1 MVISI
6 INNKGGVAKTTTTFM
21 LGAYLANQG
30 NRVLLID
37 FDAQMN
43 LTEKV
48 GGLHKDVK
56 VDYNIVDLLNGK
68 RNPSFFTNEDG
79 NLFTIMGTEDIDVY
93 FNINSDQDENS
104 EDYKRKRY
112 SLRAYRELFL
122 NNFDYVLIDCQ
133 PRLLNKSLLTSN
145 EVALLAS
152 DYVIVPASPDKDSIT
167 GFQKVISSIKRIKP
181 ENPGLKLLGL
191 VFTIIGS
198 REEIIYKQYKEAM
211 AGSIGDLLFKSDIR
225 RNTAM
230 QQALNLNSTIFNYS
244 PNSIS
249 AEDYTNFGVE
259 VVEKINKLKAL

>member
-48 GGLHKDVK
+48 GGLSGGVK
-56 VDYNIVDLLNGK
+56 IDYNIVDLLNGK
-68 RNPSFFTNEDG
+68 PKPSFFTNEEG
-79 NLFTIMGTEDIDVY
+79 NLFTIMGTEDIDLY
-93 FNINSDQDENS
+93 FNINQEDQNS
-104 EDYKRKRY
+104 ESYKKKRY
-112 SLRAYRELFL
+112 SLRAYREMFL

-152 DYVIVPASPDKDSIT
+152 DFVIVPASPDKDSIT
-167 GFQKVISSIKRIKP
+167 GFQKVITSIKRIKP

-198 REEIIYKQYKEAM
+198 REEIIYKQYKEVM
-211 AGSIGDLLFKSDIR
+211 ENNIKDLLFKSDIR

-230 QQALNLNSTIFNYS
+230 QQALNLNQTIFNYN
-244 PNSIS
+244 PGSIS
-249 AEDYTNFGVE
+249 AEDYTNFGLE
-259 VVEKINKLKAL
+259 VLEKIEKYKTV